1 MFCIINSIF
10 RSVIWLN
17 GPPWVQLEQL
27 QKPKGAGALALS
39 NPWLYYLAAQLQR
52 IARAMP
58 MEPVAVRRRVDS
70 ITALGGH
77 VTEVNDVAM
86 GLEAIYYAKC
96 NKRFPTYV
104 LMQKV
109 WNKTRQL
116 LAVTGFTSYIPIWPN
131 GYYSE
136 LQLFINGKLYPV
148 FDLQVNSIY
157 HTQCASII
165 YSYNMLLKHN

>member
-1 MFCIINSIF
+1 MDLHGFNWSNF
-10 RSVIWLN
+10 RNLKVLGHWHYPTHGFTILQLSCNVLLE
-17 GPPWVQLEQL
+17 PCPWN
-27 QKPKGAGALALS
+27 LA
-39 NPWLYYLAAQLQR
+39 
-52 IARAMP
+52 
-58 MEPVAVRRRVDS
+58 AVRRRVDS